1 MALHTGRYCLKLLLD
16 KAWTLRYPHV
26 VNGFN
31 AMPPSGMWM
40 DCSVEDYKAVIE
52 ADEHVTSKA
61 PLTLSR
67 YWIS

>member
-1 MALHTGRYCLKLLLD
+1 MGTPV
-16 KAWTLRYPHV
+16 PHV

-31 AMPPSGMWM
+31 AMPPCGMWM

-52 ADEHVTSKA
+52 ADEHVTPKA